1 MVKIRFDLPFGVITQ
16 AISSTFEKNGIP
28 TSAYT
33 VMARIVNGDLVFSEY
48 EEGIQDYWLFSIGIG
63 TLNPPSVE
71 FTNKEGEVL
80 SEYTSLPHIIPK
92 SSDIWCSHFDNWNK
106 Y

>member
-1 MVKIRFDLPFGVITQ
+1 MTRIRFELSFADLTRSIAG
-16 AISSTFEKNGIP
+16 TFVKNGIP

-33 VMARIVNGDLVFSEY
+33 VMARIVNGDLVFSKY
-48 EEGIQDYWLFSIGIG
+48 EEGIQDYWLFSSGIG
-63 TLNPPSVE
+63 TLNPPIVK
-71 FTNKEGEVL
+71 FINKDGEVL